1 MSGHH
6 PFKELTKDWPA
17 ERRRT
22 VEERTA
28 RRLTDI
34 QDAELAELRKALKV
48 SQQEL
53 ATLLGKSQGAVA
65 QLEQRTDMKISTLRQ
80 TIEALGGHLQ
90 LIAEFPTGDV
100 RLSKLGQEVNEESA
114 SNPPG

>member
-1 MSGHH
+1 MSGHR
-6 PFKELTKDWPA
+6 PFKELTKGWA
-17 ERRRT
+17 EERRLA

-28 RRLTDI
+28 SLLTDI
-34 QDAELAELRKALKV
+34 QDAELAELRKALKI

-53 ATLLGKSQGAVA
+53 AALLGKSQGAVA

-90 LIAEFPTGDV
+90 LIAEFPAGEV
-100 RLSKLGQEVNEESA
+100 RLSKLGQDVNEESA
-114 SNPPG
+114 NNSPA